1 MNFID
6 IEDGLMVNLDTVTG
20 IERHNEKTRIYI
32 GLTGESVLSGI
43 NYDTLRSIIVARS
56 SKMQQSSPALDSMVR
71 DLRQLAKNQT
81 TPVP

>member
-20 IERHNEKTRIYI
+20 IERDGKKTRIYT
-32 GLTGESVLSGI
+32 GTGESIISEVDYS
-43 NYDTLRSIIVARS
+43 TFRSIIISRN
-56 SKMQQSSPALDSMVR
+56 SKMQQSKDSMAR
-71 DLRQLAKNQT
+71 DIRQLAKHQT

>member
-20 IERHNEKTRIYI
+20 IERQADKTRIYI

-43 NYDTLRSIIVARS
+43 NYDTLRSIIISRS
-56 SKMQQSSPALDSMVR
+56 SKMQHSAVDSMAR
-71 DLRQLAKNQT
+71 DLRQLAKYQT
-81 TPVP
+81 MPTP